1 MTRKTKSLAGKLS
14 RTTGLQL
21 ALVAGSLSIF
31 SFSLGRQGAIEQRE
45 ALKASIPVVQ
55 VSEQL
60 SNKLSYPTIINELN
74 EAAIAADPELLDD
87 FDRLSRRFWRQLN
100 SFPVDYIN
108 FGGTDGVFLGLE
120 KTSGG
125 EIFHNEDSS
134 RLGRGIMHV
143 YSMNSSGGRLAK
155 DDTIP
160 GMSDNHEEA
169 WYVDTVNAGKP
180 TWSSIYAWEDQ
191 PETFSISYNAPI
203 FDKNEKLLGVLGVDM
218 IINQLSTWLQ
228 AAWKNDQGLA
238 LIMEADGNLVASS
251 VPEITFSTQGDTIKR
266 TNIRNADHKIAKE
279 MYKAFFRIEEE
290 QSQEVLAK
298 SDLNKSNIFSTND
311 QQFLTKITPWG
322 NEYGLDWYLVTA
334 VRVNQDWG
342 ATQRNQAI
350 FLSISITAI
359 LLALVINR
367 RLIRGLLNPLSALTA
382 ASLNTKQQT
391 KNDEFNADTSSPLT
405 YECDLGTSSTQE
417 ILDLNKAIQSMVEA
431 FNRLT
436 QTIRKKDEQALAA
449 MRSKLRVSLEAA
461 SISHEIKQPLSIL
474 RLTSQSLFQALNSNS
489 DQTSPASLT
498 EGLTTLNQESERINK
513 ITEKMRALLRNAQTR
528 TEQVDLR
535 QVIESSIRYVKSNN
549 SHGHLID
556 STELKAI
563 TDGEAVIQ
571 GDAIQLQLAVI
582 NLINNAVDALRSQ
595 PEISKDEN
603 FSAVRVSIQEN
614 AATWDINVEDNG
626 PGLNEA
632 MVANLPL
639 VSSKPDGTGLGLFI
653 VRSTAEGHGGQLNL
667 SHSSMG
673 GLKASI
679 SLPRNP

>member
-1 MTRKTKSLAGKLS
+1 MARKTKSLAGKLS

-45 ALKASIPVVQ
+45 ALKASIPVVE

-60 SNKLSYPTIINELN
+60 SKKLSYPTIINELN
-74 EAAIAADPELLDD
+74 EAAIAADPQLLND

-120 KTSGG
+120 KIGNG
-125 EIFHNEDSS
+125 EIFHNEDSN
-134 RLGRGIMHV
+134 RFGRGIMHV
-143 YSMNSSGGRLAK
+143 YSMTSSGGRLAK

-203 FDKNEKLLGVLGVDM
+203 FDNNKKLLGVLGVDM

-228 AAWKNDQGLA
+228 AAWENDQGLA
-238 LIMEADGNLVASS
+238 LIIEADGSLVASS
-251 VPEITFSTQGDTIKR
+251 APEIALTTQGETIQR
-266 TNIRNADHKIAKE
+266 TNIRNADHKIVKQLHKT
-279 MYKAFFRIEEE
+279 YFRPKEE
-290 QSQEVLAK
+290 QSQEISTK
-298 SDLNKSNIFSTND
+298 SELNKSSIFSAND

-359 LLALVINR
+359 LLALLINR

-382 ASLNTKQQT
+382 ASLSTKRQT

-405 YECDLGTSSTQE
+405 YKCDLGTSTTQE

-449 MRSKLRVSLEAA
+449 MRSKLKVSLEAA

-474 RLTSQSLFQALNSNS
+474 RLTSQSLLHALSSNS
-489 DQTSPASLT
+489 DQIIPASLT
-498 EGLTTLNQESERINK
+498 EGLTTLDQESERINR

-535 QVIESSIRYVKSNN
+535 QVIDSSIRYVKSNN
-549 SHGHLID
+549 SQGHLID

-563 TDGEAVIQ
+563 ADGEAVIQ

-582 NLINNAVDALRSQ
+582 NLINNALDALQNQ
-595 PEISKDEN
+595 PAISTDDKS
-603 FSAVRVSIQEN
+603 SAVRVSIQKN

-626 PGLNEA
+626 PGLTEA
-632 MVANLPL
+632 MAANLPL

-653 VRSTAEGHGGQLNL
+653 VRSAAEGHGGQLNL
-667 SHSSMG
+667 SQSSMG
-673 GLKASI
+673 GLKASV
-679 SLPRNP
+679 SLPRSQ